1 MFLLKEA
8 RRFYESESAAVDSFE
23 NECRGAIWKYWKKTF
38 SSRAFYEEERFS
50 FGRNRSHALFW
61 GEDWQMDRRYRV
73 SLGFQKRDLCP
84 LERSIPWRKTLFFF
98 FSFYKDRNH
107 FLVPRD
113 PPFSPLYIYLA
124 SENRVISPVP
134 RSRTVNFSKW
144 KYSLSRCTSRES

>member
-1 MFLLKEA
+1 MTRSKTSVAAQSESIERKLSLLELFTKRSDFLSEGIEATHSFEGRIDRWTGVIEFLLASRRGIFA
-8 RRFYESESAAVDSFE
+8 RLSGAF
-23 NECRGAIWKYWKKTF
+23 RG
-38 SSRAFYEEERFS
+38 
-50 FGRNRSHALFW
+50 GR
-61 GEDWQMDRRYRV
+61 
-73 SLGFQKRDLCP
+73 P
-84 LERSIPWRKTLFFF
+84 FFF